1 MFDNET
7 HRNKL
12 NPMHASDRP
21 SITSR
26 PRAFT
31 LIELLVTIT
40 IIVVLASIGMMTFSR
55 VRESARSTGC
65 MANLRQIGSAV
76 LLYAGEHNSALPF
89 SVSGDPSD
97 PSSHS
102 SIWQN
107 DLDSYLPYPQR
118 NASGG
123 QGDLNIPAATSPWH
137 CPSADAMRKWSGAE
151 PDYGGMERP
160 QDGAGRKGV
169 FARNAW
175 GTHLPAVRLAAIRSP
190 ERCMMVADA
199 CTTRSVKDGTW
210 TLSGSINVSSLNI
223 SASVPPSGLAP
234 RHGHDGKDSRSGKF
248 NAVFCD
254 GHVESISYGDPRLM
268 DSNFLKALLAPY

>member
-1 MFDNET
+1 
-7 HRNKL
+7 
-12 NPMHASDRP
+12 MHASKNP
-21 SITSR
+21 IVACP
-26 PRAFT
+26 PRGFT
-31 LIELLVTIT
+31 LVELLVTIT

-55 VRESARSTGC
+55 VRESARSSVC
-65 MANLRQIGSAV
+65 MANLRQIGSAT
-76 LLYAGEHNSALPF
+76 LLYAGEHSSALPF

-102 SIWQN
+102 SIWQS
-107 DLDSYLPYPQR
+107 DLDSYLPYPQG
-118 NASGG
+118 NANGG
-123 QGDLNIPAATSPWH
+123 QGDLNVPAAVSPWH

-151 PDYGGMERP
+151 PDYGCLERP

-175 GTHLPAVRLAAIRSP
+175 GTHLPAVRLASISSP

-199 CTTRSVKDGTW
+199 CTTRGVRDGTW
-210 TLSGSINVSSLNI
+210 TLSGSLNVSSLNI
-223 SASVPPSGLAP
+223 SASVPSSGLAP
-234 RHGHDGKDSRSGKF
+234 RHGYDGKDSRSGKF

-254 GHVESISYGDPRLM
+254 GHVESISYGDPRLK